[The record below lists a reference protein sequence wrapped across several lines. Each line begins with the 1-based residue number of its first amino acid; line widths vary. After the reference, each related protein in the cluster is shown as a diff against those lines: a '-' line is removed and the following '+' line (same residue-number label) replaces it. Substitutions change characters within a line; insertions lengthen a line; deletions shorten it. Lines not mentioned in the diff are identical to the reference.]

1 MEIILTASAVYLYS
15 LNDQAASYLIN
26 SVDELLDKYP
36 EWKEQLSRSNSEDE
50 KELQLLLNFRNYMK
64 LASILVN
71 PTKMFLLRVVERL
84 EGGNNVYI
92 TGTGQRIEV
101 TRRSIDIYHT
111 ETGKPLK
118 RKPERSADAAPRKI
132 TKSLNNVIDP
142 SHLDADF
149 DIDPATTDV
158 LMNEAAYY
166 HESFTELIAN
176 HIKPTAPQ
184 SVLPII
190 GMSSNYYRGS
200 LTEEIQQSCHYH

>member
-1 MEIILTASAVYLYS
+1 MLEKMH
-15 LNDQAASYLIN
+15 
-26 SVDELLDKYP
+26 LL
-36 EWKEQLSRSNSEDE
+36 
-50 KELQLLLNFRNYMK
+50 
-64 LASILVN
+64 
-71 PTKMFLLRVVERL
+71 TKMFLLRVVERL
-84 EGGNNVYI
+84 EGGNNAYI

-101 TRRSIDIYHT
+101 TRRSTDIYHT

-184 SVLPII
+184 SVLPIV

-200 LTEEIQQSCHYH
+200 LTEEIQQSGYCY